1 MKLLARFSLTYRL
14 YAVSAT
20 LIVALTAV
28 AAISWIQLTDAQ
40 RIAAAAGNVRMQ
52 QLERI
57 ASTELSVTQVLLNLR
72 HAMLVSSPGDVLVAA
87 QSIDAARQQI
97 RRNDDAFLS
106 NIATEEGREAF
117 RNVWLKMQ
125 ADAWPV
131 ADANLRLV
139 QDGHRDEAFQML
151 TTQTAPTFARIQ
163 KWLGEER
170 ARQGEQLGGQV
181 AAIEGALQ
189 SIRVLLVSLVAII
202 ASGLI
207 AFSWYIGSSLRSR
220 IGEAQK
226 VAERVRDG
234 NFTVAVVDSH
244 ADEISP
250 LLAALGAMQR
260 SLADVVRSVRSNA
273 ESVATASAQIA
284 SGNTDLSSRT
294 EEQAASLEQTASSME
309 ELAGT
314 VRHNADNARQATSL
328 ANTASD
334 IAQRGGEVVGRM
346 VETMHGISDSSAKM
360 AEIITVIEGIAFQTN
375 ILALNAAVEAARA
388 GEQGR
393 GFAVVAGEVRTLAQ
407 RSASAAKEIKD
418 LIGDSASRVDA
429 GSKLVEET
437 GSTISEVVQSVKR
450 VTDIMSEMA
459 AAAAE
464 QSTGIEQVS
473 QAVSQMDQVTQQN
486 AALVEE
492 ASAATQSM
500 AQQAQALRDA
510 VSVFKI
516 DDVSASA
523 PRVAAPQTA
532 APRSAIAARPPAVA
546 A

>member
-1 MKLLARFSLTYRL
+1 MKLLARFSLTHRL

-473 QAVSQMDQVTQQN
+473 QAVSQMDQV
-486 AALVEE
+486 
-492 ASAATQSM
+492 
-500 AQQAQALRDA
+500 
-510 VSVFKI
+510 
-516 DDVSASA
+516 
-523 PRVAAPQTA
+523 
-532 APRSAIAARPPAVA
+532 
-546 A
+546 